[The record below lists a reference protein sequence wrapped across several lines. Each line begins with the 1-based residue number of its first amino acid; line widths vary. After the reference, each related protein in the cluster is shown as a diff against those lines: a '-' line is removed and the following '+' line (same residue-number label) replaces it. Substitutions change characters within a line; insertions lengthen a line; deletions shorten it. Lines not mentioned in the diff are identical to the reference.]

1 MVELGCGRGSGA
13 GLPDD
18 RIVRVWPVGVE
29 GILCGEGGAVL
40 RIDVRSH
47 VVQVGGDAGRYFAD
61 ALAFLVVGIG
71 LGGGAFDCLGLAI
84 QRVVGQG
91 RDGAAAAGAVRSGA
105 GHRAAFAFLGE
116 AAVGVVYVGV
126 E

>member
-18 RIVRVWPVGVE
+18 RIVPVWPMGID

-40 RIDVRSH
+40 RVDVRPH

-61 ALAFLVVGIG
+61 ALAFMVVGIG

-84 QRVVGQG
+84 EGVVGEC
-91 RDGAAAAGAVRSGA
+91 RDGAADGGAVRSGA
-105 GHRAAFAFLGE
+105 GDGATFAFLGE
-116 AAVGVVYVGV
+116 AAVGIVDVGV